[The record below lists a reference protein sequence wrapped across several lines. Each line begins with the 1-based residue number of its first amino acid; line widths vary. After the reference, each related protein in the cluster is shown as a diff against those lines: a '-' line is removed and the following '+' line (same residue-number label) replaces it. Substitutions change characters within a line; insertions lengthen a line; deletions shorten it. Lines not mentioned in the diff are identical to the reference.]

1 MSKVL
6 RIADDAKKL
15 LYSYAEMHTYGLIK
29 IEANK
34 SFIPTDYRTNYNYG
48 AIYCDIQNGKI
59 VIPPN
64 SADYIRVSGYIG
76 GNGST
81 QAFISV
87 YNDENNVAIATTL
100 SLYQPTG
107 NKYVSGPITSK
118 VIKIPDK
125 SKTYYV
131 KMTIIA
137 YNTDFTL
144 NDGFGSEASYICVEK
159 II

>member
-6 RIADDAKKL
+6 RLASGFKKMI
-15 LYSYAEMHTYGLIK
+15 YSYAEMHTYGIIN

-34 SFIPTDYRTNYNYG
+34 SFTPTDYRTNYNYG
-48 AIYCDIQNGKI
+48 AIYCDIQNGRI

-125 SKTYYV
+125 SKTYYA

-137 YNTDFTL
+137 YNTNFTL
-144 NDGFGSEASYICVEK
+144 NDGFGSEASYMCVEK
-159 II
+159 VI